1 LRAQQSTNL
10 SPTTLWLGLLFW
22 RVTAN
27 SFCEVGQ
34 MARVM
39 PTQVV
44 QTIDALF
51 PRAVKNQ
58 GNVN

>member
-1 LRAQQSTNL
+1 
-10 SPTTLWLGLLFW
+10 
-22 RVTAN
+22 
-27 SFCEVGQ
+27 

-44 QTIDALF
+44 QTIGALF